1 MKAIRV
7 HASGGPDAL
16 RYEDIER
23 PAPAPGPG
31 QALVKIE
38 AAGVN
43 FIDIYQRTGHYKVPL
58 PVTLGQE
65 AAGTVSAVGPG
76 VAEPKVG
83 ERVAYASLLGAYA
96 EYAVVPADRVVV
108 LPDGV
113 STQQGAAVMLQGM
126 TAHYLATSTYA
137 LKSGDMCLVHAAA
150 GGVGLLLCQIAKLRG
165 ARVLGTVST
174 REKAALARGAGADD
188 VILYTEQDFETEVK
202 RLTNGAGLQVIY
214 DSVGKT
220 TFEKGLGCLAPR
232 GMMVLYG
239 QSSGPVGPFD
249 PQVLSQKGS
258 LFLTRP
264 TLAHYIATR
273 AELLARS
280 GELLGWIKS
289 GQLTVRIERELPLA
303 QAAEAHRLLEGRKT
317 TGKVLLIP

>member
-7 HASGGPDAL
+7 HTPGGPEAL
-16 RYEDIER
+16 RYEEIER
-23 PAPAPGPG
+23 AAPGPS
-31 QALVKIE
+31 QVLVKIE

-113 STQQGAAVMLQGM
+113 STKQGAAVMLQGM

-137 LKSGDMCLVHAAA
+137 LKPGDACLAHAAA

-174 REKAALARGAGADD
+174 REKAALARGAGADE
-188 VILYTEQDFETEVK
+188 VILYTGQDFETEVR

-273 AELLARS
+273 AELLGRA

-289 GQLTVRIERELPLA
+289 GKLTVRIERELPLA

>member
-7 HASGGPDAL
+7 HAPGGQEAL
-16 RYEDIER
+16 RYEEIER
-23 PAPAPGPG
+23 AAPGPG
-31 QALVKIE
+31 QVLVKIE

-43 FIDIYQRTGHYKVPL
+43 FIDVYQRTGLYKVPL
-58 PVTLGQE
+58 PFTLGQE
-65 AAGTVSAVGPG
+65 AAGTVAALGPG
-76 VAEPKVG
+76 VTDPKVG
-83 ERVAYASLLGAYA
+83 DGVAYTSVLGAYA
-96 EYAVVPADRVVV
+96 EYTVVPADRLVA

-113 STQQGAAVMLQGM
+113 SAKQGAAAMLQGL
-126 TAHYLATSTYA
+126 TAHYLATSTYP
-137 LKSGDMCLVHAAA
+137 LKPGDACLVHAAA

-174 REKAALARGAGADD
+174 RAKAALARAAGADE
-188 VILYTEQDFETEVK
+188 VILYTEQDFESEVK
-202 RLTNGAGLQVIY
+202 RLTSGAGLQVIY

-220 TFEKGLGCLAPR
+220 TYEKGLSCLALR

-239 QSSGPVGPFD
+239 QSSGPVGLFD

-273 AELLARS
+273 ADLLERA
-280 GELLGWIKS
+280 GEVLDWIKS
-289 GQLTVRIERELPLA
+289 GKLSVRIDRELPLA

>member
-7 HASGGPDAL
+7 HAPGGPEAL
-16 RYEDIER
+16 RYEEIER
-23 PAPAPGPG
+23 PVPGPG
-31 QALVKIE
+31 QVLVKIE
-38 AAGVN
+38 AAGLN
-43 FIDIYQRTGHYKVPL
+43 FIDVYQRNGHYKVPV
-58 PVTLGQE
+58 PFTLGQE
-65 AAGTVSAVGPG
+65 AAGTVAAVGVG

-83 ERVAYASLLGAYA
+83 DRVAYTTVLGAYA
-96 EYAVVPADRVVV
+96 EYAVVPADRVVR

-113 STQQGAAVMLQGM
+113 SAKQGAAAMLQGL
-126 TAHYLATSTYA
+126 TAHYLATSTYP
-137 LKSGDMCLVHAAA
+137 LKPGDACLVHAAA

-202 RLTNGAGLQVIY
+202 RLTSGAGLQVIY

-220 TFEKGLGCLAPR
+220 TFEKSLNCLAPR

-239 QSSGPVGPFD
+239 QSSGPVGLFD
-249 PQVLSQKGS
+249 PQVLNQKGS

-264 TLAHYIATR
+264 TIVHYIATR
-273 AELLARS
+273 AELLARA
-280 GELLGWIKS
+280 GEVLGWIKS
-289 GQLTVRIERELPLA
+289 GRVKVRIDRELPLA
-303 QAAEAHRLLEGRKT
+303 QAAEAHRLLEGRQT

>member
-7 HASGGPDAL
+7 HAPGGPEAL
-16 RYEDIER
+16 RYDEVER
-23 PAPAPGPG
+23 PAPGPG
-31 QALVKIE
+31 QVLVKIE

-43 FIDIYQRTGHYKVPL
+43 FVDVYNRTGRYPVSL
-58 PVTLGQE
+58 PFTPGQE
-65 AAGTVSAVGPG
+65 AAGSVAAVGPG

-83 ERVAYASLLGAYA
+83 DRVAYANILGAYA

-108 LPDGV
+108 LPNGV
-113 STQQGAAVMLQGM
+113 SVKQAAAAMLQGM
-126 TAHYLATSTYA
+126 TAQYLATSTYP
-137 LKSGDMCLVHAAA
+137 LKPGNACLVHAAA

-174 REKAALARGAGADD
+174 REKAALARGAGADE
-188 VILYTEQDFETEVK
+188 VILYTEEDFETGVK

-220 TFEKGLGCLAPR
+220 TFEKGLNCLAPR

-239 QSSGPVGPFD
+239 QSSGSVGPFD
-249 PQVLSQKGS
+249 PQVLSLKGS

-264 TLAHYIATR
+264 SLGHYIATR
-273 AELLARS
+273 AELLGRA
-280 GELLGWIKS
+280 GEVLGWIKS
-289 GQLTVRIERELPLA
+289 GKLKVRIERELPLA
-303 QAAEAHRLLEGRKT
+303 QAAEAHKLLEGRKT
-317 TGKVLLIP
+317 TGKVLVIP